1 MTIIYE
7 LTSDF
12 SDFKHLRKI
21 PEQATET
28 YSRSSKSTSP
38 LSMEPGGLLAG
49 LSDEEDDMAR
59 SRFCWYR
66 SERWRMLSRLDRYW
80 IIL

>member
-1 MTIIYE
+1 
-7 LTSDF
+7 
-12 SDFKHLRKI
+12 
-21 PEQATET
+21 
-28 YSRSSKSTSP
+28 
-38 LSMEPGGLLAG
+38 MEPGGLLAG

>member
-1 MTIIYE
+1 MCCVNHE
-7 LTSDF
+7 
-12 SDFKHLRKI
+12 RK
-21 PEQATET
+21 ATET